1 MWLQLGQRII
11 PCFTKL
17 GLTWQRFCCEKWLDA
32 SLFVFENADLECLFL
47 GATTWD
53 NYRRTRVKL

>member
-17 GLTWQRFCCEKWLDA
+17 DLTWQRFCCEEWLDA
-32 SLFVFENADLECLFL
+32 SLFLKMLIWSAFFLEPPR
-47 GATTWD
+47 GIIIKGQ
-53 NYRRTRVKL
+53 R